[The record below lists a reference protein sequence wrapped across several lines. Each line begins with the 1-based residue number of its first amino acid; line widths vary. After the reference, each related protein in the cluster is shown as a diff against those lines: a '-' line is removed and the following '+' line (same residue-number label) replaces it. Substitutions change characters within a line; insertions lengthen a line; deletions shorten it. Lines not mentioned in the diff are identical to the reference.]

1 MFAKSLWNRFAMSV
15 AVAAMVFG
23 LIAGVTALS
32 VRKAEAVAYW
42 SYEDY
47 LNSQE
52 DSEEDGE
59 CIDVYE
65 DEVPL

>member
-1 MFAKSLWNRFAMSV
+1 MLKVKEGGEMFAKSLWNRFAMSV

-23 LIAGVTALS
+23 LIAGVTVLS

-47 LNSQE
+47 LKDLKKNE
-52 DSEEDGE
+52 
-59 CIDVYE
+59 Y
-65 DEVPL
+65 